1 MKLLQPLIN
10 TDLSSE
16 AYDQFTEI
24 YNSKRTLGEKLRYNH
39 RAVMRLL
46 HNFLRTRQK
55 DNLELAKFS
64 SNSKLSLMDTNR
76 PISVTTNNIVVARYT
91 HVNPRTAQRL
101 LTRLVE
107 SNVIIKIFHGREH
120 NFTIILNPLLL
131 YISDLAQKGVFLKPS
146 PNQAFSLPKKTNCLP
161 KHQYYRNNINK
172 IIIHN
177 TDSNKFEDLQLDTD
191 RNKNGNTGKC
201 ANVDVNVSPENPLG
215 INIPKEITDEWKQ
228 NVAPKTISQ
237 PQNIKP
243 EIEADP
249 KNTVELDPGKT
260 QLKII
265 KANLDRQHPP
275 KVLTATQRPANAY
288 EEIKNMR
295 HSYAVL
301 MVQLMIEYLLPKSFK
316 VNKGYFNEVVEYV
329 NDHYF
334 GNIQTLIGIERAWT
348 SYSARLDDAR
358 KFKQL
363 NPNYTPYPRYYF
375 DKTNP
380 KGFDNPQWNK
390 NRNKWK
396 KQKQYQTD
404 QRRLMQSVRAYNA
417 NPTGEVYQDQIEKLR
432 KTVQSKST
440 FQGFFKIVANGNGGQ
455 LPKFN

>member
-1 MKLLQPLIN
+1 MKLLKPSLD
-10 TDLSSE
+10 TKLSIK
-16 AYDQFTEI
+16 AYRQFAKI
-24 YNSKRTLGEKLRYNH
+24 YNSKRELGEQLRYNH
-39 RAVMRLL
+39 TDLMLLLQSFLKKRL
-46 HNFLRTRQK
+46 K
-55 DNLELAKFS
+55 DNLEMATLS
-64 SNSKLSLMDTNR
+64 GNSKLSFLDTNN
-76 PISVTTNNIVVARYT
+76 PLSVTTNNVAIAECNEVST
-91 HVNPRTAQRL
+91 RTVQRL
-101 LTRLVE
+101 LERLVE
-107 SNVIIKIFHGREH
+107 SNAIIKIFHGRER
-120 NFTIILNPLLL
+120 NYTIILNPFLL
-131 YISDLAQKGVFLKPS
+131 YISDLARKGVFLKPS
-146 PNQAFSLPKKTNCLP
+146 PNQAFSLPKTTNCLP
-161 KHQYYRNNINK
+161 KYKYYRNNTNK

-177 TDSNKFEDLQLDTD
+177 TDSNKFEKLKLDTD

-201 ANVDVNVSPENPLG
+201 ANADVTVSPENPLG
-215 INIPKEITDEWKQ
+215 INLPQEITDEWKQ
-228 NVAPKTISQ
+228 NLAPKTISQ
-237 PQNIKP
+237 SQNIKP
-243 EIEADP
+243 EIEAGP

-260 QLKII
+260 RLNII

-275 KVLTATQRPANAY
+275 KVLAATQRSANAY
-288 EEIKNMR
+288 EEIKKMR
-295 HSYAVL
+295 YSYAVL

-316 VNKGYFNEVVEYV
+316 VHKGYFNEVVEYV

-417 NPTGEVYQDQIEKLR
+417 NPTREVYNDQIEKLR